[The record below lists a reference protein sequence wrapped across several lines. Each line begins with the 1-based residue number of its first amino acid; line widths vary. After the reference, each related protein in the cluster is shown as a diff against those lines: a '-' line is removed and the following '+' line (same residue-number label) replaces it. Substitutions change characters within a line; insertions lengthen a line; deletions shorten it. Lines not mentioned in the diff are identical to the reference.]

1 LNPLHSKGDLG
12 QRNEGRLNVIKLVV
26 IRDVFTDASVT
37 SEILLDGT
45 QRWYGL
51 EPPNRPVKP
60 CCIPPGT
67 FKVVL
72 AQSKH
77 FDMIVPVVL
86 EVPNFT
92 GVEIHPGN
100 FPRNTLACLLIGEAR
115 GPDDVTQSRAAF
127 DELMAVLVGQDDIQI
142 TYVGGYDG

>member
-1 LNPLHSKGDLG
+1 MIELTVL
-12 QRNEGRLNVIKLVV
+12 
-26 IRDVFTDASVT
+26 RDTFTDQSVT

-45 QRWYGL
+45 LRWYGI
-51 EPPNRPVKP
+51 EPPNRSGPKP
-60 CCIPPGT
+60 FCIPAGT
-67 FKVVL
+67 YKVVL
-72 AQSKH
+72 AQSAH

-86 EVPNFT
+86 EVPQFT
-92 GVEIHPGN
+92 GIEIHPGN
-100 FPRNTLACLLIGEAR
+100 FPRDTHGCLCIGEDR